1 MQILYL
7 SIIIITILLIW
18 DFKKG
23 VLIYAPMK
31 LFFNMNVRL
40 SSLITFDLAVNIL
53 ILILFIIKRKK
64 LINERFPFGK
74 AFLIYGVGYTL
85 TCLFPTPVFNF
96 IPRIVISVLLFS
108 YVYYYCLD
116 GYKNIKVAI
125 YSYAIFSIILC
136 GNGLL
141 QPLLGINPL
150 DDYIQSVSFE
160 DLSIF
165 STNDLVRMGQ
175 ERYRSFIPH
184 SISYGVACCVIFYLI
199 FWAFNSKIIKG
210 KIIMAFSIMLLLS
223 GIVMCGS
230 RSPILGLVPLVYLFF
245 VPGVFTKNMKK
256 YIIIVLIIFLF
267 VSGDYLV
274 YSIQSI
280 FDPQVAAKA
289 EGSDI
294 SLRIRQLAISLDFF
308 MQKPI
313 FGHAI
318 NFDFFKYNSD
328 ILGAE
333 SVWFPLLIK
342 GGLVGTISYALIYYF
357 FYKIFIKTSGK
368 VFLLVFTLGWL
379 IMRSATSLIG
389 VTDVQFFTIIFII
402 YKYYKIRIYENLNH
416 NTRLQCRKIH

>member
-1 MQILYL
+1 MLYYYSFIAYMGL
-7 SIIIITILLIW
+7 KERNPNICTNET
-18 DFKKG
+18 
-23 VLIYAPMK
+23 
-31 LFFNMNVRL
+31 FFNINVRL
-40 SSLITFDLAVNIL
+40 SNSITFDLAVNIL
-53 ILILFIIKRKK
+53 ILILFFIKRNKI
-64 LINERFPFGK
+64 INEKFPFSK
-74 AFLIYGVGYTL
+74 AFWIYGIGYVL
-85 TCLFPTPVFNF
+85 TCLFPVPVLNF
-96 IPRIVISVLLFS
+96 IPRIVLSVILFS
-108 YVYYYCLD
+108 YIYYYCLD
-116 GYKNIKVAI
+116 SYKNIKIAI

-199 FWAFNSKIIKG
+199 FWAFISKIIKSNV
-210 KIIMAFSIMLLLS
+210 ILIFSTIFLLS
-223 GIVMCGS
+223 GIIICGS
-230 RSPILGLVPLVYLFF
+230 RSPIIGLIPLAYLFF
-245 VPGVFTKNMKK
+245 VPGILTKRMKY
-256 YIIIVLIIFLF
+256 YISIALIIFLL
-267 VSGDYLV
+267 VSGDYLF

-280 FDPQVAAKA
+280 LDPQVAAKA

-294 SLRIRQLAISLDFF
+294 NLRIKQLAISLDFF

-313 FGHAI
+313 FGQAI
-318 NFDFFKYNSD
+318 NFNAYNYNSE

-333 SVWFPLLIK
+333 SVWFPLLIC

-357 FYKIFIKTSGK
+357 LYKTFIKISGN
-368 VFLLVFTLGWL
+368 VFLLVFTFGWL
-379 IMRSATSLIG
+379 LMRSATSLIG

-402 YKYYKIRIYENLNH
+402 YKYYKIKRNETLNC